1 MAYCREADIARYAE
15 VAELPI
21 IPCNLCGSQ
30 DNLQR
35 QVIKE
40 MLLGWERQHPGRLE
54 NIFRAVTDVVPS
66 HLLDTKLFDFEE
78 LEVQRG
84 PAQLEVVEL

>member
-1 MAYCREADIARYAE
+1 MNAIWSSYAAIQAY
-15 VAELPI
+15 PI

-40 MLLGWERQHPGRLE
+40 MLRGWDASHPGRVETIARSL
-54 NIFRAVTDVVPS
+54 RHVSPS
-66 HLLDTKLFDFEE
+66 HLGDLNLFDFEE
-78 LEVQRG
+78 LTRD
-84 PAQLEVVEL
+84 PVVGEFIPLRHLG